1 MSEFIAIDRICK
13 ERKKRKEKNVVEI
26 TLKNM
31 QNLPPKNI
39 VFCVF
44 SILPHSELLSLKFIT
59 AFYNEE
65 EKMKNFKH
73 FLRV

>member
-1 MSEFIAIDRICK
+1 MVE
-13 ERKKRKEKNVVEI
+13 EK
-26 TLKNM
+26 LKNM